1 MHFTMRLFGK
11 NILIVLSVRV
21 ISDAF
26 KGFSYALLRNTL
38 YYFITSNSLH

>member
-38 YYFITSNSLH
+38 Y